1 MEKRLFGRTGHQ
13 SSIAIFG
20 GAAFSNVTP
29 EQSIAVLEQILAAGV
44 NHIDVAPSY
53 GDAEE
58 RIGPWLKQK
67 RDLFFLGCKTME
79 RTQSGSWLELQKS
92 LKRLQ
97 VESFDLY
104 QIHAV
109 TNQAE
114 LDDATRK
121 GGVIETLVKA
131 KQEGLTRFVGITGHG
146 MQTAALFIEA
156 LNRFDFDTVLFPIN
170 FALYARDEYRSAA
183 EELISICKQRNVG
196 IMAIKSIAKGPWGE
210 QPQTHSTWY
219 QPFGEPEM
227 IQKGIDFV
235 LSQDVCGIC
244 TAGDITVLPMVLN
257 ACQHYQPMSLSDQE
271 FLIMHGKE
279 LELFF

>member
-20 GAAFSNVTP
+20 GAAFWDISSSHADNVM
-29 EQSIAVLEQILAAGV
+29 EQILAAGV

-53 GDAEE
+53 GGAEE
-58 RIGPWLKQK
+58 KIGPWMSRK
-67 RDLFFLGCKTME
+67 RDHFFLGCKTMQ
-79 RTQSGSWLELQKS
+79 RTQTDSWMELQNS

-97 VESFDLY
+97 VENFDLY

-109 TNQAE
+109 TNQAD

-131 KQEGLTRFVGITGHG
+131 KQEGLTHFLGITGHG
-146 MQTAALFIEA
+146 MQTPRLFIEA
-156 LNRFDFDTVLFPIN
+156 LNRFDFDSVLFPIN
-170 FALYARDEYRSAA
+170 FALYARDEYRKAS
-183 EELISICKQRNVG
+183 EELIALCKKRNVG
-196 IMAIKSIAKGPWGE
+196 IMAIKSVAKGPWGE

-219 QPFGEPEM
+219 QPFSEPEM
-227 IQKGIDFV
+227 IQKGVDFV

-244 TAGDITVLPMVLN
+244 TVGDITVLPMVLN
-257 ACQHYQPMSLSDQE
+257 ACQRFKPMTQSDQE
-271 FLIMHGKE
+271 LLIQQGKD
-279 LELFF
+279 LALFF